1 MEFFP
6 CFFSFSMDLIKSIPW
21 VLPSLPL
28 ISNFLKRSAVSFE
41 VIFASKLTR
50 LLPASS
56 LVPAVT
62 RACWFATNNA
72 SKPFIPDKPADLA
85 AAICC
90 GNKRAISDNSK
101 LPACPAATALSN
113 TAPI

>member
-1 MEFFP
+1 
-6 CFFSFSMDLIKSIPW
+6 MDLIKSMPW

-28 ISNFLKRSAVSFE
+28 ISNLEKRSAVSLD
-41 VIFASKLTR
+41 VSLASKLTR
-50 LLPASS
+50 LFPASS

-72 SKPFIPDKPADLA
+72 SKPSMPESPADLA

-90 GNKRAISDNSK
+90 GSQRAISASSK